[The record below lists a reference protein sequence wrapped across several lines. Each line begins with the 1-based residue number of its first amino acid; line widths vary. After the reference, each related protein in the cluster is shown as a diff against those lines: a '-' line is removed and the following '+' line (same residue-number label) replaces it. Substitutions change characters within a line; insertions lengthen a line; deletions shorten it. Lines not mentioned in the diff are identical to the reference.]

1 MLWKILVL
9 LYLEE
14 MWRKSRGLE
23 NFPKMLLF
31 TPLIHR
37 NGGKESQRSIP
48 LELSFKPNPTENKN
62 PLRPHSSIPLHN
74 E

>member
-1 MLWKILVL
+1 MLWKNILGL

-37 NGGKESQRSIP
+37 NGVKENQRNY
-48 LELSFKPNPTENKN
+48 SFG
-62 PLRPHSSIPLHN
+62 I
-74 E
+74 

>member
-1 MLWKILVL
+1 MHWKNILGL

-37 NGGKESQRSIP
+37 NGVKENQRNY
-48 LELSFKPNPTENKN
+48 SFGTQFQAKSYRK
-62 PLRPHSSIPLHN
+62 
-74 E
+74 